1 MPDLLLLCG
10 VTQDWPMAVVEA
22 LGSAPAFRVFRAEK
36 ACHLEQ
42 KSRFDASIF
51 PLDALE
57 ALRSAVGYE
66 RLGSMLVVADR
77 TDETGRIAAFAL
89 GAADCISPDI
99 SGAEL
104 RARLAGIL
112 RRQAGARPGVPPVN
126 DQGGN
131 WYLNLTR
138 HFLVSPNGERIELAE
153 TSFQAL
159 LALSA
164 APRRVVS
171 RSTLGNALGSGECTK
186 VRNADVV
193 IARLR
198 QTLGRHDPSGS
209 SLVVTIRNEGYQLA
223 RDIRRDEHGIII
235 FNP

>member
-1 MPDLLLLCG
+1 MPDVLLLCG
-10 VTQDWPMAVVEA
+10 VNQDWPMAVVEA
-22 LGSAPAFRVFRAEK
+22 LGSAPAFRVFRAEQ
-36 ACHLEQ
+36 ACHLKQ
-42 KSRFDASIF
+42 KSRFDASIL

-57 ALRSAVGYE
+57 AIRSVVEYE
-66 RLGSMLVVADR
+66 QLGSMLVVADR
-77 TDETGRIAAFAL
+77 NDERGRIAAFAL

-104 RARLAGIL
+104 KARLAGIL
-112 RRQAGARPGVPPVN
+112 RRQAGASPGVPPVN

-159 LALSA
+159 LALASR
-164 APRRVVS
+164 PRRVVS
-171 RSTLGNALGSGECTK
+171 RSTLGIALGRAEWTK
-186 VRNADVV
+186 VRNVDVIV
-193 IARLR
+193 ARLR

-223 RDIRRDEHGIII
+223 RDIHRDEHGIII
-235 FNP
+235 LNA